1 MNSLFLRAVFLQ
13 YSEIV
18 GAGIFVLPILF
29 ANNNPLMTIGYL
41 FLMAVFV
48 YLINYLY
55 ITVILKTKG
64 DHQLAGYA
72 HLYLG
77 PIGKIIALLSL
88 CLLGLGAL
96 AIYIQL
102 GSQFFST
109 IIPNVSVSL
118 SKIIFVF
125 LISLFHLLLQK
136 FAKSRIHFLSLIY
149 LLITVF
155 IAVYSLN
162 YSPINFQNPID
173 SSIFGTLIFSLTG
186 FAILPEVEE
195 TLRHTQNKSL
205 HLKTAS
211 LLGVLLAVVTYALFS
226 FSVIRIAGPN
236 LTENALTSLG
246 QVPPLIIILLCLF
259 GFFATFKASLNF
271 LNIFKEILYRDLKIT
286 KNKSFIFST
295 AIVIIPYLL
304 TAIPIL
310 SVISFTGEIT
320 LTLVAILIVGIFLR
334 LSK

>member
-1 MNSLFLRAVFLQ
+1 VNPLFLKAVFLQ

-29 ANNNPLMTIGYL
+29 ANNNPLLTIGYL
-41 FLMAVFV
+41 LLIAVFV

-72 HLYLG
+72 DLYLG
-77 PIGKIIALLSL
+77 SIGKIIALLSL

-96 AIYIQL
+96 AVYIQL
-102 GSQFFST
+102 GAQFFST
-109 IIPNVSVSL
+109 VISNISVSF
-118 SKIIFVF
+118 SKIIFVL

-162 YSPINFQNPID
+162 YTPIHFQNPID
-173 SSIFGTLIFSLTG
+173 PSLFGALIFSLTG

-195 TLRHTQNKSL
+195 TLRLTKNKSF
-205 HLKTAS
+205 HLKTSS
-211 LLGVLLAVVTYALFS
+211 LLGVLLAVLTYALFS
-226 FSVIRIAGPN
+226 FSVVRIAGPN

-246 QVPPLIIILLCLF
+246 RSSPLIITLLCLF
-259 GFFATFKASLNF
+259 GFVATFKASLNF
-271 LNIFKEILYRDLKIT
+271 LNIFKEILYRDLKIPE
-286 KNKSFIFST
+286 KKSYIFST
-295 AIVIIPYLL
+295 AIILVPYLL
-304 TAIPIL
+304 TAIPVL
-310 SVISFTGEIT
+310 SVVSFTGEIT
-320 LTLVAILIVGIFLR
+320 LTMVAILIVSIFLR